1 MRPWTIF
8 IAAGALAATSMLAA
22 EPPAVD
28 NSLGMRFARI
38 PAGSFFRGSVDDD
51 AQADA
56 DEHPRRRVTITR
68 DFHLGVTEVTQSQYF
83 RVIGD
88 NPSWFSPSGGGRDDV
103 RGVDVGE
110 LSVEMVTWDEAVE
123 FCRRLADRPLERAH
137 GRTYRLPT
145 EAEWEYAARAGSTT
159 RFAFGNALGS
169 ADANIRDPQA
179 STLRT
184 RPVASYRP
192 NAFGL
197 YDLHGNV
204 WEWTADRYEAA
215 YYAASPQRD
224 PPGPEEGTGR
234 VVRGGDY
241 RFESGMARS
250 ANRDFTRSTRRDLGN
265 GFRVVLV
272 P

>member
-1 MRPWTIF
+1 MRRGTLC
-8 IAAGALAATSMLAA
+8 IAACLFATSASAA
-22 EPPAVD
+22 EPPIVY
-28 NSLGMRFARI
+28 NSLGMRFVRI
-38 PAGSFFRGSVDDD
+38 PAGSFIMGSVDDD
-51 AQADA
+51 PQADV
-56 DEHPRRRVTITR
+56 DEHPRHRVAITR
-68 DFHLGVTEVTQSQYF
+68 DLHLGATEVTQSQYV
-83 RVIGD
+83 RVLGD
-88 NPSWFSPSGGGRDDV
+88 NPSWFSPVGGGRDDV

-110 LSVEMVTWDEAVE
+110 HPVEMVTWDEAVE

-137 GRTYRLPT
+137 GRSYRLPT

-159 RFAFGNALGS
+159 RFAFGDALS
-169 ADANIRDPQA
+169 PADANIRDPLA
-179 STLRT
+179 STMRT

-224 PPGPEEGTGR
+224 PPGPVEGTGR

-241 RFESGMARS
+241 RFASGMARS
-250 ANRDFTRSTRRDLGN
+250 ANRDFTRATRRDLGN